1 MYHILKKNSSMEYF
15 TGKESV
21 HFACIFCLFLCFY
34 LYIFLD
40 DYEKQTI

>member
-1 MYHILKKNSSMEYF
+1 MEYF

-21 HFACIFCLFLCFY
+21 HFAYIFCLFLCFY
-34 LYIFLD
+34 IYIFLD

>member
-21 HFACIFCLFLCFY
+21 HFCLFLCFY